1 MKITKRQLR
10 RIIKEEKAKLLSE
23 NNPIRN
29 AEYMQGNYANVSDV
43 DILEDAM
50 GDLLQGTETDAFG
63 DLGDDDDAAD
73 AAITVLTF
81 TIAQRFQSLGMIAQ
95 YEALIR
101 TLR

>member
-1 MKITKRQLR
+1 MKISKNQLR
-10 RIIKEEKAKLLSE
+10 RIIKEEKQKLLSE

-29 AEYMQGNYANVSDV
+29 AEFLQGNYANVSDV
-43 DILEDAM
+43 DILENAM
-50 GDLLQGTETDAFG
+50 SDLLQGSETDAF
-63 DLGDDDDAAD
+63 DDMGDDDDAAI
-73 AAITVLTF
+73 AAQTILTF

>member
-1 MKITKRQLR
+1 MKITKRQLKR
-10 RIIKEEKAKLLSE
+10 LIAEEKQKLLNE

-43 DILEDAM
+43 SILEDAM
-50 GDLLQGTETDAFG
+50 GDLLQGSETDAF
-63 DLGDDDDAAD
+63 DDMGDDDDAAD
-73 AAITVLTF
+73 AAQTVLTF